1 MSELS
6 VRLLFASR
14 DRRLRGFDLRV
25 FTLLHTWLND
35 TDFLP
40 VRLDAL
46 ANDLHN
52 DPSAPPLPPPRDM
65 VHNVAR
71 TMRRLVEIGYL
82 ETGPTRRGRR
92 RTPLKTYRFNK
103 TLPRIVTGATKA
115 AA

>member
-14 DRRLRGFDLRV
+14 DRRVRGFDLRV

-40 VRLDAL
+40 VRIDAL

-52 DPSAPPLPPPRDM
+52 DPSALPLPTPDHL
-65 VHNVAR
+65 VDNVAR
-71 TMRRLVEIGYL
+71 TMRRLVGIGYL
-82 ETGPTRRGRR
+82 QTGPTRKGRR

-103 TLPRIVTGATKA
+103 TLPRIVTGATKVA
-115 AA
+115 A